1 MPPQVMFSEGHK
13 ITCIIFIIL
22 RMLIYSLG
30 IIRQTAND
38 DPFIEKGK
46 REIIILQNVNVIK
59 DKGRGMTPY

>member
-1 MPPQVMFSEGHK
+1 
-13 ITCIIFIIL
+13 
-22 RMLIYSLG
+22 MLIYSLG

-59 DKGRGMTPY
+59 DKGRGMTPH